1 MTEIPSARSHASPS
15 RAASTSGAVR
25 RTLSAASQPPH
36 HNSLAGQIELRGN
49 VTNNKQRGEAFTLG
63 VKAK

>member
-49 VTNNKQRGEAFTLG
+49 NKQRGEAFTLG